1 MTNKRN
7 IYVICSTLSFWKV
20 IYRFL
25 IVDKHIVFNLNHF
38 ILYIYRVN
46 RPVFVYKVQNKV
58 KLEKSYT
65 NHIILQRYFIGQMSI
80 TNYNIG
86 VFDFKMHYLIQSSS
100 GNWYNLNLT
109 VHWTRLCVS
118 DDDQPESVSIYY
130 CIVPL

>member
-20 IYRFL
+20 IYGFL

-38 ILYIYRVN
+38 ILYIHRVN

-58 KLEKSYT
+58 KLANYMQI
-65 NHIILQRYFIGQMSI
+65 IILQRYHVGQMSI
-80 TNYNIG
+80 TNYDDIG

-100 GNWYNLNLT
+100 GN
-109 VHWTRLCVS
+109 
-118 DDDQPESVSIYY
+118 
-130 CIVPL
+130 